1 VSRTDRDTA
10 TDGGLAKDEQS
21 DFEVTADV
29 PLTPR
34 ERYKQA
40 IDEYLLTPLRILWT
54 DLRAR
59 IAVVIISVYVLMGAI
74 AWMSAAGVWVL
85 VPEPSPSQAPILIG
99 VAENMAHPLGTTYD
113 GQSILSQVVHATPP
127 ILKMTFAGAVF
138 ATTVATVIG
147 TVSGYKGGAVDQVLM
162 TVTDIALTIPGLPL
176 VIVLAGSLSG
186 SLSSNPF
193 VIGLLLTIN
202 AWAGLARMIR
212 SQVLTLRD
220 AEYVEASR
228 VMDISLSKIIIG
240 DITPNLMPYIAMN
253 FVQTAR
259 GVIFG
264 SVALYYLGILP
275 YSNINWGVMMEQAV
289 SRAGATT
296 SAEAVHWLLVP
307 LIAVIGFALGLTLFA
322 QAADRLFNP
331 RVRARHAESIKSEGD
346 DETTTEL

>member
-1 VSRTDRDTA
+1 MKRTDRDA
-10 TDGGLAKDEQS
+10 AADGGVSRSGAS
-21 DFEVTADV
+21 DFEVTAEV
-29 PLTPR
+29 PLTRR
-34 ERYKQA
+34 ERYDQA
-40 IDEYLLTPLRILWT
+40 VDEHVLTPLRIVWS

-59 IAVVIISVYVLMGAI
+59 VAVAFISVYLLMGAI
-74 AWMSAAGVWVL
+74 AWVSAAGVWVL
-85 VPEPSPSQAPILIG
+85 VPEPSPSQGPILIG
-99 VAENMAHPLGTTYD
+99 IAENMAFPLGTTYD

-138 ATTVATVIG
+138 ATTVATVVG
-147 TVSGYKGGAVDQVLM
+147 TVSGYKGGTVDQLM
-162 TVTDIALTIPGLPL
+162 MTITDIALTIPGLPL
-176 VIVLAGSLSG
+176 VIVLAGALSG

-228 VMDISLSKIIIG
+228 VMDISLSKIILG
-240 DITPNLMPYIAMN
+240 DIIPNLMPYIAMN

-275 YSNINWGVMMEQAV
+275 YNNVNWGVMMDQSI

-307 LIAVIGFALGLTLFA
+307 LIAVIGFAFGLTLFA

-331 RVRARHAESIKSEGD
+331 RVRARHADSIESD
-346 DETTTEL
+346 DPATTEL

>member
-1 VSRTDRDTA
+1 MSPTDRDPA
-10 TDGGLAKDEQS
+10 TDGGLSQSGQS
-21 DFEVTADV
+21 DFEVTAEV
-29 PLTPR
+29 ALTRR
-34 ERYKQA
+34 ERRQQA
-40 IDEYLLTPLRILWT
+40 IDEHLLTPLRIIWS
-54 DLRAR
+54 DWRAR
-59 IAVVIISVYVLMGAI
+59 IAVVLISVYVLMGAV
-74 AWMSAAGVWVL
+74 AWVSAAGIWVL
-85 VPEPSPSQAPILIG
+85 VPEPSPSQGPILLGI
-99 VAENMAHPLGTTYD
+99 AENMAHPLGTTYD
-113 GQSILSQVVHATPP
+113 GQSVLSQVVHATPP

-138 ATTVATVIG
+138 ATTIATIVG

-176 VIVLAGSLSG
+176 VIVLAGALSG

-193 VIGLLLTIN
+193 IIGLMLTIN

-228 VMDISLSKIIIG
+228 VMDISLSKIIGG
-240 DITPNLMPYIAMN
+240 DIIPNLMPYIAMN

-275 YSNINWGVMMEQAV
+275 YNNVNWGVMMDQSI

-307 LIAVIGFALGLTLFA
+307 LIAVIGFAFGLTLFA

-331 RVRARHAESIKSEGD
+331 RVRARHAESIESD
-346 DETTTEL
+346 DTTTTDI